1 MSTLKMEKI
10 MFRST
15 NRNSDLVSF
24 KNALLQGQAPDYGLY
39 MPTIIPEVTAEELES
54 FCKKNYFEIAFEIIL
69 KFTQDEINEEDLKK
83 LTKDA
88 YNFDV
93 PLEKVAGNLFIMRLD
108 RGPTASFK
116 DFAARLMAKLMEYFA
131 KQENKKLTILVA
143 TSGDTGGAAAHAFY
157 GLENI
162 NVVVLFPE
170 KEITERQRR
179 QMTTLGGNITAVAV
193 QGKFDDCQAIVKRCF
208 NDTELKYL
216 NLTSANSI
224 NFGRLLPQT
233 VYYFY
238 AYSRLSCDKIIFS
251 VPSGN
256 FGNLMGGVLAKKMGL
271 PVEKFIVAV
280 NENNEFPNFLTTGNY
295 IPVIP
300 SKECSSNAMNVGH
313 PSNLARLIDLYGGW
327 LLDDRDEKGRVTK
340 KGVLKEKPDMQKLRE
355 DFESYSITDSEAD
368 ETIKK
373 VYEKYKIILEPHGA
387 VAFKAVEKSN
397 LTGLI
402 VSLETADSAKF
413 PEKITEL
420 LKIVPELPE
429 SLTGLDDKKENYETI
444 ENSYKNFK
452 QFLCGRRL
460 LRPSGSQ

>member
-1 MSTLKMEKI
+1 
-10 MFRST
+10 
-15 NRNSDLVSF
+15 
-24 KNALLQGQAPDYGLY
+24 
-39 MPTIIPEVTAEELES
+39 
-54 FCKKNYFEIAFEIIL
+54 
-69 KFTQDEINEEDLKK
+69 
-83 LTKDA
+83 
-88 YNFDV
+88 
-93 PLEKVAGNLFIMRLD
+93 MRLD